1 MGNHL
6 VEYRFACGRR
16 ASGGHLMG
24 ASKARWY
31 GWVAVAL
38 TLAMVVAES
47 APLNMAPE
55 EEATPPLAALRAKA
69 KAFRESRTGRLRK
82 MVADAERE
90 YGEVAEDGAGNLGES
105 KGGENGLARAE
116 EQSLGGGLFNN
127 VHTRAV
133 NDAKVGVVSD
143 DVKHLSIMTPDEK
156 QVLSNLMVSYRA
168 KLHGP
173 ADTAAPVHKASLTA
187 RRPLKRAPAAMKVR
201 PVPVFVKPHIPRQ
214 PHLEGDVGEDRAA
227 VQQSAVSRLLKEKNT
242 ISDELAAAQKHMAAD
257 RETLRAKLQADAAGV
272 SSKAAELQKVSM
284 ELASDATAL
293 HKKAEMDSRKAAA
306 ESKAAA
312 AEHKKAED
320 DAKKAAAESKV
331 AAAASK
337 LNQKNAPAAKKVKA
351 ASKKAPAAS
360 KKAPAASKRKPVKKT
375 PAAKKKASS
384 KRSPP
389 AGKKK
394 KAASKRSSATKRPLA
409 AKEQNVL
416 VETKVD
422 TKKPAAKA
430 NEADRKSAIS
440 TGKRIL
446 KRIQDQKKSIEA
458 ERRSTESSR
467 AAKNAAEAA
476 KKRAQAKAQ
485 AKAQARSKAK
495 TTAKAKAKAG
505 AKGKKAHM
513 SWENKAEEQLATDM
527 KEIAVPPET
536 KKVVVTTQTP
546 AAKAAPPGMTKK
558 ASAEKKKAPSKKKAP
573 VVKKKA
579 PVATK
584 KAPVATTKAPSKKQA
599 PTAKKA
605 PVAKKKAPVKKQTH
619 AATKKAPVGTTKAPS
634 KKKAPVVKKKA
645 PVKKQ
650 TAPPIAR
657 KKVMA
662 QTTLAKKAEK
672 LAEEVTERTPVS
684 VVQLRTPPV
693 APGLAHKE
701 ATILAQEKMAAMARQ
716 YDQQQMRAEQALLEN
731 NEMGEARDVRQE
743 NEAAVERAKAR
754 FMEDTAALNKVERVH
769 TRSPS
774 LLQRPQPLRDTQ
786 ARPKHTITQ
795 LQKPSLSKHLQKKL
809 ANAAEQLAEKTVVG
823 EDAKRA
829 YQYAHEVHPVK

>member
-1 MGNHL
+1 MGDHL

-38 TLAMVVAES
+38 TLAMVVAEP

-143 DVKHLSIMTPDEK
+143 DVKHLSIMTPEEK

-168 KLHGP
+168 KLHEP

-272 SSKAAELQKVSM
+272 SSKAAELQKVRM

-312 AEHKKAED
+312 AEHKKAKD

-360 KKAPAASKRKPVKKT
+360 KKAPAAKKRKPVKKT

-394 KAASKRSSATKRPLA
+394 KAASKRSSATKAPATKRPLA
-409 AKEQNVL
+409 AKKQNVL

-422 TKKPAAKA
+422 AKKPAAKA

-485 AKAQARSKAK
+485 ARSKAK

-505 AKGKKAHM
+505 AKGKKANI
-513 SWENKAEEQLATDM
+513 SWEKKAEEQLATDM
-527 KEIAVPPET
+527 KEIAAPPET
-536 KKVVVTTQTP
+536 KKVVVKTQTP

-558 ASAEKKKAPSKKKAP
+558 ASAEKKKAPI
-573 VVKKKA
+573 
-579 PVATK
+579 
-584 KAPVATTKAPSKKQA
+584 KKQA
-599 PTAKKA
+599 HGAKKT

-619 AATKKAPVGTTKAPS
+619 AATKKAPVAKKKAPS

-645 PVKKQ
+645 PVAKKK
-650 TAPPIAR
+650 APAATT

-672 LAEEVTERTPVS
+672 LAEKVTERTPVS
-684 VVQLRTPPV
+684 VVQLPTPPV

-774 LLQRPQPLRDTQ
+774 LLQRPQPFRDTQ

-809 ANAAEQLAEKTVVG
+809 ANAAEQLAEKAVVG
-823 EDAKRA
+823 ENAKEEYR
-829 YQYAHEVHPVK
+829 YAHEVHPVK

>member
-1 MGNHL
+1 MGDHL

-312 AEHKKAED
+312 AEHKKAKD

-360 KKAPAASKRKPVKKT
+360 KKAPAASKKAPAAKKRKPVKKT

-384 KRSPP
+384 KRSP
-389 AGKKK
+389 AT
-394 KAASKRSSATKRPLA
+394 KAPATKRPLA
-409 AKEQNVL
+409 AKKQNVL

-422 TKKPAAKA
+422 AKKPAAKA

-485 AKAQARSKAK
+485 ARSKAK

-505 AKGKKAHM
+505 AKGKKAHV
-513 SWENKAEEQLATDM
+513 SWEKKAEEQLATDM
-527 KEIAVPPET
+527 KEIAAPPGT
-536 KKVVVTTQTP
+536 KKVVVKTQNPAAKKTP

-558 ASAEKKKAPSKKKAP
+558 ASAEK
-573 VVKKKA
+573 
-579 PVATK
+579 
-584 KAPVATTKAPSKKQA
+584 Q
-599 PTAKKA
+599 
-605 PVAKKKAPVKKQTH
+605 KAPVKK
-619 AATKKAPVGTTKAPS
+619 
-634 KKKAPVVKKKA
+634 
-645 PVKKQ
+645 
-650 TAPPIAR
+650 
-657 KKVMA
+657 
-662 QTTLAKKAEK
+662 
-672 LAEEVTERTPVS
+672 
-684 VVQLRTPPV
+684 
-693 APGLAHKE
+693 
-701 ATILAQEKMAAMARQ
+701 
-716 YDQQQMRAEQALLEN
+716 
-731 NEMGEARDVRQE
+731 
-743 NEAAVERAKAR
+743 
-754 FMEDTAALNKVERVH
+754 
-769 TRSPS
+769 
-774 LLQRPQPLRDTQ
+774 
-786 ARPKHTITQ
+786 
-795 LQKPSLSKHLQKKL
+795 
-809 ANAAEQLAEKTVVG
+809 
-823 EDAKRA
+823 
-829 YQYAHEVHPVK
+829 

>member
-82 MVADAERE
+82 MVADAEHE
-90 YGEVAEDGAGNLGES
+90 YGEVAEDTAGSLGES

-143 DVKHLSIMTPDEK
+143 DVKHLSIMTPEEK

-168 KLHGP
+168 KLHEP
-173 ADTAAPVHKASLTA
+173 ADTAAPVHKASLTT

-227 VQQSAVSRLLKEKNT
+227 VQQSAVSRLLKEKKT

-312 AEHKKAED
+312 AEHKKAKD

-337 LNQKNAPAAKKVKA
+337 LNQKNAPAAKKEKA
-351 ASKKAPAAS
+351 ASKKSPAASKKSPAAS
-360 KKAPAASKRKPVKKT
+360 KKAPAAKKKAPAAKKRKPVKKT
-375 PAAKKKASS
+375 PVAKKKASS
-384 KRSPP
+384 KRSP

-394 KAASKRSSATKRPLA
+394 KAASRRSPATKAPATKRPLA
-409 AKEQNVL
+409 AKKQNVL
-416 VETKVD
+416 V
-422 TKKPAAKA
+422 KPTVSLPLALENAFSNA
-430 NEADRKSAIS
+430 SRIRKRASRPREGRPS
-440 TGKRIL
+440 RLELLRMQLKRPRKGPRRRPRQGLRQRRRRRRRGKRLTSPGKRKL
-446 KRIQDQKKSIEA
+446 KS
-458 ERRSTESSR
+458 
-467 AAKNAAEAA
+467 
-476 KKRAQAKAQ
+476 
-485 AKAQARSKAK
+485 
-495 TTAKAKAKAG
+495 
-505 AKGKKAHM
+505 
-513 SWENKAEEQLATDM
+513 
-527 KEIAVPPET
+527 
-536 KKVVVTTQTP
+536 
-546 AAKAAPPGMTKK
+546 
-558 ASAEKKKAPSKKKAP
+558 
-573 VVKKKA
+573 
-579 PVATK
+579 
-584 KAPVATTKAPSKKQA
+584 
-599 PTAKKA
+599 
-605 PVAKKKAPVKKQTH
+605 
-619 AATKKAPVGTTKAPS
+619 
-634 KKKAPVVKKKA
+634 
-645 PVKKQ
+645 
-650 TAPPIAR
+650 
-657 KKVMA
+657 
-662 QTTLAKKAEK
+662 
-672 LAEEVTERTPVS
+672 
-684 VVQLRTPPV
+684 
-693 APGLAHKE
+693 
-701 ATILAQEKMAAMARQ
+701 
-716 YDQQQMRAEQALLEN
+716 
-731 NEMGEARDVRQE
+731 
-743 NEAAVERAKAR
+743 
-754 FMEDTAALNKVERVH
+754 
-769 TRSPS
+769 
-774 LLQRPQPLRDTQ
+774 
-786 ARPKHTITQ
+786 
-795 LQKPSLSKHLQKKL
+795 
-809 ANAAEQLAEKTVVG
+809 
-823 EDAKRA
+823 
-829 YQYAHEVHPVK
+829 

>member
-82 MVADAERE
+82 MVADAEHE
-90 YGEVAEDGAGNLGES
+90 YGEVAED
-105 KGGENGLARAE
+105 
-116 EQSLGGGLFNN
+116 
-127 VHTRAV
+127 T
-133 NDAKVGVVSD
+133 
-143 DVKHLSIMTPDEK
+143 
-156 QVLSNLMVSYRA
+156 
-168 KLHGP
+168 
-173 ADTAAPVHKASLTA
+173 
-187 RRPLKRAPAAMKVR
+187 
-201 PVPVFVKPHIPRQ
+201 
-214 PHLEGDVGEDRAA
+214 
-227 VQQSAVSRLLKEKNT
+227 
-242 ISDELAAAQKHMAAD
+242 
-257 RETLRAKLQADAAGV
+257 
-272 SSKAAELQKVSM
+272 
-284 ELASDATAL
+284 
-293 HKKAEMDSRKAAA
+293 
-306 ESKAAA
+306 
-312 AEHKKAED
+312 
-320 DAKKAAAESKV
+320 
-331 AAAASK
+331 
-337 LNQKNAPAAKKVKA
+337 AAKKGKA
-351 ASKKAPAAS
+351 ASKKSPAASKKSPAAS
-360 KKAPAASKRKPVKKT
+360 KKAPAARKRKPVKKEKT

-384 KRSPP
+384 RRSP
-389 AGKKK
+389 AT
-394 KAASKRSSATKRPLA
+394 KAPATKRPLA
-409 AKEQNVL
+409 ARKQNAL
-416 VETKVD
+416 VETKAD

-467 AAKNAAEAA
+467 AAKDAAEAA
-476 KKRAQAKAQ
+476 KKRAQ

-505 AKGKKAHM
+505 AKGKKANI
-513 SWENKAEEQLATDM
+513 SWEKKAEEQLATDM
-527 KEIAVPPET
+527 KEIAAPPET
-536 KKVVVTTQTP
+536 KKVVVKTQTP

-558 ASAEKKKAPSKKKAP
+558 ASAEKKKAPI
-573 VVKKKA
+573 
-579 PVATK
+579 
-584 KAPVATTKAPSKKQA
+584 KKQA
-599 PTAKKA
+599 HGAKKA

-619 AATKKAPVGTTKAPS
+619 AATKRAPVAKKKVPS

-650 TAPPIAR
+650 TASPIAR

-672 LAEEVTERTPVS
+672 LAEKVTERKPVS
-684 VVQLRTPPV
+684 VVQLPTPPV

-809 ANAAEQLAEKTVVG
+809 ANAAEQLAEKAVVG

-829 YQYAHEVHPVK
+829 YQYE

>member
-38 TLAMVVAES
+38 TLAMVVAEP

-293 HKKAEMDSRKAAA
+293 HKKAEMDSQKAAA

-312 AEHKKAED
+312 AEDKKAKD

-337 LNQKNAPAAKKVKA
+337 LHQKNAPAAKKEKA
-351 ASKKAPAAS
+351 ASKKAPAA
-360 KKAPAASKRKPVKKT
+360 KKRKPVKKT
-375 PAAKKKASS
+375 PVAKKKASS
-384 KRSPP
+384 KRSP

-394 KAASKRSSATKRPLA
+394 KAASRRSPATKAPATKRPLA
-409 AKEQNVL
+409 AKKQNVL
-416 VETKVD
+416 VKTKVD

-485 AKAQARSKAK
+485 ARSKAK

-505 AKGKKAHM
+505 AKGKKANI
-513 SWENKAEEQLATDM
+513 SWEKKAEEQLATDM
-527 KEIAVPPET
+527 KEIAAPPET
-536 KKVVVTTQTP
+536 KKVVVKTQIP

-558 ASAEKKKAPSKKKAP
+558 ASAEKKKAPIKKQAHGAKKTPVAKKKAP
-573 VVKKKA
+573 A
-579 PVATK
+579 
-584 KAPVATTKAPSKKQA
+584 ATTKAPSKKQA

-619 AATKKAPVGTTKAPS
+619 AATKKAPVAKKKVPS
-634 KKKAPVVKKKA
+634 KKQAPVVKKKA
-645 PVKKQ
+645 PVAKQ
-650 TAPPIAR
+650 TASPIAR

-672 LAEEVTERTPVS
+672 LAEKVTERKPVS
-684 VVQLRTPPV
+684 VVQLPTPPV
-693 APGLAHKE
+693 A
-701 ATILAQEKMAAMARQ
+701 
-716 YDQQQMRAEQALLEN
+716 
-731 NEMGEARDVRQE
+731 
-743 NEAAVERAKAR
+743 
-754 FMEDTAALNKVERVH
+754 
-769 TRSPS
+769 
-774 LLQRPQPLRDTQ
+774 
-786 ARPKHTITQ
+786 
-795 LQKPSLSKHLQKKL
+795 
-809 ANAAEQLAEKTVVG
+809 
-823 EDAKRA
+823 
-829 YQYAHEVHPVK
+829 

>member
-227 VQQSAVSRLLKEKNT
+227 VQQSAVSRLLKERNT

-312 AEHKKAED
+312 AEHKKAKD

-360 KKAPAASKRKPVKKT
+360 KKAPAAKKRKPVKKT

-384 KRSPP
+384 KRSS
-389 AGKKK
+389 AT
-394 KAASKRSSATKRPLA
+394 KAPATKRPLA
-409 AKEQNVL
+409 VKKQNVL

-422 TKKPAAKA
+422 AKKPAAKA

-458 ERRSTESSR
+458 ERRSTESS
-467 AAKNAAEAA
+467 
-476 KKRAQAKAQ
+476 
-485 AKAQARSKAK
+485 
-495 TTAKAKAKAG
+495 
-505 AKGKKAHM
+505 
-513 SWENKAEEQLATDM
+513 
-527 KEIAVPPET
+527 
-536 KKVVVTTQTP
+536 
-546 AAKAAPPGMTKK
+546 
-558 ASAEKKKAPSKKKAP
+558 
-573 VVKKKA
+573 
-579 PVATK
+579 
-584 KAPVATTKAPSKKQA
+584 
-599 PTAKKA
+599 
-605 PVAKKKAPVKKQTH
+605 
-619 AATKKAPVGTTKAPS
+619 
-634 KKKAPVVKKKA
+634 
-645 PVKKQ
+645 
-650 TAPPIAR
+650 
-657 KKVMA
+657 
-662 QTTLAKKAEK
+662 
-672 LAEEVTERTPVS
+672 
-684 VVQLRTPPV
+684 
-693 APGLAHKE
+693 
-701 ATILAQEKMAAMARQ
+701 
-716 YDQQQMRAEQALLEN
+716 
-731 NEMGEARDVRQE
+731 
-743 NEAAVERAKAR
+743 
-754 FMEDTAALNKVERVH
+754 
-769 TRSPS
+769 
-774 LLQRPQPLRDTQ
+774 
-786 ARPKHTITQ
+786 
-795 LQKPSLSKHLQKKL
+795 
-809 ANAAEQLAEKTVVG
+809 
-823 EDAKRA
+823 
-829 YQYAHEVHPVK
+829 

>member
-1 MGNHL
+1 MGDHL
-6 VEYRFACGRR
+6 VGTLACGQR

-105 KGGENGLARAE
+105 KGGENGLARAV

-143 DVKHLSIMTPDEK
+143 DVKHLSIMTPEEK
-156 QVLSNLMVSYRA
+156 QVRPNLMVSYRA
-168 KLHGP
+168 KLHEP

-257 RETLRAKLQADAAGV
+257 RKTLRAKLQADAAGV

-312 AEHKKAED
+312 AEHKKAKD

-337 LNQKNAPAAKKVKA
+337 LNQKNAPAAKK
-351 ASKKAPAAS
+351 KAPAA
-360 KKAPAASKRKPVKKT
+360 KKRKPVKKT

-394 KAASKRSSATKRPLA
+394 KAASKRSSATKAPATKRPLA
-409 AKEQNVL
+409 AKKQNVL

-422 TKKPAAKA
+422 AKKPAATA

-485 AKAQARSKAK
+485 ARSKAK

-505 AKGKKAHM
+505 AKGKKA
-513 SWENKAEEQLATDM
+513 
-527 KEIAVPPET
+527 
-536 KKVVVTTQTP
+536 
-546 AAKAAPPGMTKK
+546 
-558 ASAEKKKAPSKKKAP
+558 
-573 VVKKKA
+573 
-579 PVATK
+579 
-584 KAPVATTKAPSKKQA
+584 
-599 PTAKKA
+599 
-605 PVAKKKAPVKKQTH
+605 
-619 AATKKAPVGTTKAPS
+619 
-634 KKKAPVVKKKA
+634 
-645 PVKKQ
+645 
-650 TAPPIAR
+650 
-657 KKVMA
+657 
-662 QTTLAKKAEK
+662 
-672 LAEEVTERTPVS
+672 
-684 VVQLRTPPV
+684 
-693 APGLAHKE
+693 
-701 ATILAQEKMAAMARQ
+701 
-716 YDQQQMRAEQALLEN
+716 
-731 NEMGEARDVRQE
+731 
-743 NEAAVERAKAR
+743 
-754 FMEDTAALNKVERVH
+754 
-769 TRSPS
+769 
-774 LLQRPQPLRDTQ
+774 
-786 ARPKHTITQ
+786 
-795 LQKPSLSKHLQKKL
+795 
-809 ANAAEQLAEKTVVG
+809 
-823 EDAKRA
+823 
-829 YQYAHEVHPVK
+829 

>member
-1 MGNHL
+1 MGDHL

-143 DVKHLSIMTPDEK
+143 DVKHLSIMTPEEK

-173 ADTAAPVHKASLTA
+173 ADTAAPVHKASLTT

-312 AEHKKAED
+312 AEHKKAKD

-351 ASKKAPAAS
+351 ASK
-360 KKAPAASKRKPVKKT
+360 
-375 PAAKKKASS
+375 
-384 KRSPP
+384 RSPP

-394 KAASKRSSATKRPLA
+394 KAASKRSSATKAPATKRPLA
-409 AKEQNVL
+409 AKKQNVL

-422 TKKPAAKA
+422 AKKPAAKA

-513 SWENKAEEQLATDM
+513 SWENKAEEQLATVM

-536 KKVVVTTQTP
+536 KKVVVKTQTP
-546 AAKAAPPGMTKK
+546 AAKKK
-558 ASAEKKKAPSKKKAP
+558 PPSKKKAP

-579 PVATK
+579 PVAKK
-584 KAPVATTKAPSKKQA
+584 KAPVATT
-599 PTAKKA
+599 
-605 PVAKKKAPVKKQTH
+605 
-619 AATKKAPVGTTKAPS
+619 
-634 KKKAPVVKKKA
+634 
-645 PVKKQ
+645 
-650 TAPPIAR
+650 
-657 KKVMA
+657 
-662 QTTLAKKAEK
+662 
-672 LAEEVTERTPVS
+672 
-684 VVQLRTPPV
+684 
-693 APGLAHKE
+693 
-701 ATILAQEKMAAMARQ
+701 
-716 YDQQQMRAEQALLEN
+716 
-731 NEMGEARDVRQE
+731 
-743 NEAAVERAKAR
+743 
-754 FMEDTAALNKVERVH
+754 
-769 TRSPS
+769 
-774 LLQRPQPLRDTQ
+774 
-786 ARPKHTITQ
+786 
-795 LQKPSLSKHLQKKL
+795 
-809 ANAAEQLAEKTVVG
+809 
-823 EDAKRA
+823 
-829 YQYAHEVHPVK
+829 

>member
-1 MGNHL
+1 MGDHL

-82 MVADAERE
+82 MVADAEHE
-90 YGEVAEDGAGNLGES
+90 YGEVAED
-105 KGGENGLARAE
+105 
-116 EQSLGGGLFNN
+116 
-127 VHTRAV
+127 T
-133 NDAKVGVVSD
+133 
-143 DVKHLSIMTPDEK
+143 
-156 QVLSNLMVSYRA
+156 
-168 KLHGP
+168 
-173 ADTAAPVHKASLTA
+173 
-187 RRPLKRAPAAMKVR
+187 
-201 PVPVFVKPHIPRQ
+201 
-214 PHLEGDVGEDRAA
+214 
-227 VQQSAVSRLLKEKNT
+227 
-242 ISDELAAAQKHMAAD
+242 
-257 RETLRAKLQADAAGV
+257 
-272 SSKAAELQKVSM
+272 
-284 ELASDATAL
+284 
-293 HKKAEMDSRKAAA
+293 
-306 ESKAAA
+306 
-312 AEHKKAED
+312 
-320 DAKKAAAESKV
+320 
-331 AAAASK
+331 
-337 LNQKNAPAAKKVKA
+337 AAKKGKA
-351 ASKKAPAAS
+351 ASKKSPAASKKSPAAS
-360 KKAPAASKRKPVKKT
+360 KKAPAAKKRKPVKKEKT

-384 KRSPP
+384 KRSS
-389 AGKKK
+389 AT
-394 KAASKRSSATKRPLA
+394 KAPATKRPLA
-409 AKEQNVL
+409 AKKQNVL

-485 AKAQARSKAK
+485 ARSKAK
-495 TTAKAKAKAG
+495 TTAKANAKAG
-505 AKGKKAHM
+505 AKGKKANI
-513 SWENKAEEQLATDM
+513 SWEKKAEEQLATDM
-527 KEIAVPPET
+527 KEIAAPPET
-536 KKVVVTTQTP
+536 KKVVVKTQTP

-558 ASAEKKKAPSKKKAP
+558 ASAEKKKAPI
-573 VVKKKA
+573 
-579 PVATK
+579 
-584 KAPVATTKAPSKKQA
+584 KKQA
-599 PTAKKA
+599 HGAKKA

-619 AATKKAPVGTTKAPS
+619 AATKRAPVAKKKVPS

-650 TAPPIAR
+650 TASPIAR

-672 LAEEVTERTPVS
+672 LAEKVTERKPVS
-684 VVQLRTPPV
+684 VVQLPTPPV

-701 ATILAQEKMAAMARQ
+701 ATIVAQEKMAAMARQ

-731 NEMGEARDVRQE
+731 NEMGEARDVKQE

-823 EDAKRA
+823 EDAKEA
-829 YQYAHEVHPVK
+829 YRYAHEVHPVK

>member
-1 MGNHL
+1 MGDHL

-82 MVADAERE
+82 MVADAEHE
-90 YGEVAEDGAGNLGES
+90 YGEVAED
-105 KGGENGLARAE
+105 
-116 EQSLGGGLFNN
+116 
-127 VHTRAV
+127 T
-133 NDAKVGVVSD
+133 
-143 DVKHLSIMTPDEK
+143 
-156 QVLSNLMVSYRA
+156 
-168 KLHGP
+168 
-173 ADTAAPVHKASLTA
+173 
-187 RRPLKRAPAAMKVR
+187 
-201 PVPVFVKPHIPRQ
+201 
-214 PHLEGDVGEDRAA
+214 
-227 VQQSAVSRLLKEKNT
+227 
-242 ISDELAAAQKHMAAD
+242 
-257 RETLRAKLQADAAGV
+257 
-272 SSKAAELQKVSM
+272 
-284 ELASDATAL
+284 
-293 HKKAEMDSRKAAA
+293 
-306 ESKAAA
+306 
-312 AEHKKAED
+312 
-320 DAKKAAAESKV
+320 
-331 AAAASK
+331 
-337 LNQKNAPAAKKVKA
+337 AAKKGKA
-351 ASKKAPAAS
+351 ASKKSPAASKKSPAAS
-360 KKAPAASKRKPVKKT
+360 KKAPAAKKRKPVKKEKT

-394 KAASKRSSATKRPLA
+394 KAASRRSSATKAPATKRPLA
-409 AKEQNVL
+409 AKKQNAL
-416 VETKVD
+416 VETKAD

-513 SWENKAEEQLATDM
+513 SWENKAEEQLATVM

-536 KKVVVTTQTP
+536 KKVVVKTQTPAAKKTP

-579 PVATK
+579 PVA
-584 KAPVATTKAPSKKQA
+584 
-599 PTAKKA
+599 
-605 PVAKKKAPVKKQTH
+605 KKKAPVKKQTH

-634 KKKAPVVKKKA
+634 KKK
-645 PVKKQ
+645 
-650 TAPPIAR
+650 
-657 KKVMA
+657 VMA

-672 LAEEVTERTPVS
+672 LAEKVTERTPVS
-684 VVQLRTPPV
+684 VVQLPTPPV

-701 ATILAQEKMAAMARQ
+701 ATIVAQEKMAAMARQ

-731 NEMGEARDVRQE
+731 NEMGEARDVKQE

-809 ANAAEQLAEKTVVG
+809 ANAAEQLA
-823 EDAKRA
+823 
-829 YQYAHEVHPVK
+829 

>member
-1 MGNHL
+1 MGDHL

-90 YGEVAEDGAGNLGES
+90 YGEVAEDGAGTLGES

-143 DVKHLSIMTPDEK
+143 DVKHLSIMTPEEK

-168 KLHGP
+168 KLHEP

-312 AEHKKAED
+312 AEHKKAKD

-337 LNQKNAPAAKKVKA
+337 LNQKNAPAAKKEKA
-351 ASKKAPAAS
+351 ASKKS
-360 KKAPAASKRKPVKKT
+360 

-384 KRSPP
+384 KRSP

-394 KAASKRSSATKRPLA
+394 KAASRRSPATKAPATKRPLA
-409 AKEQNVL
+409 AKKQNVL
-416 VETKVD
+416 VKTKVD

-430 NEADRKSAIS
+430 NEAGRKSAIS

-485 AKAQARSKAK
+485 AKA
-495 TTAKAKAKAG
+495 KAKAG

-536 KKVVVTTQTP
+536 KKVVVKTQTPAAKKTP

-579 PVATK
+579 PVAKK
-584 KAPVATTKAPSKKQA
+584 KAPVA
-599 PTAKKA
+599 
-605 PVAKKKAPVKKQTH
+605 
-619 AATKKAPVGTTKAPS
+619 TTKAPS

-672 LAEEVTERTPVS
+672 LAEKVTERTPVS
-684 VVQLRTPPV
+684 VVQLPTPPV

-701 ATILAQEKMAAMARQ
+701 ATIVAQEKMAAMARQ

-731 NEMGEARDVRQE
+731 NEMGEARDVKQE
-743 NEAAVERAKAR
+743 NEAAVEGAKAR

-809 ANAAEQLAEKTVVG
+809 ANAAEQLAEKAVVG

>member
-1 MGNHL
+1 MGDHL

-82 MVADAERE
+82 MVADAEHE
-90 YGEVAEDGAGNLGES
+90 YGEVAED
-105 KGGENGLARAE
+105 
-116 EQSLGGGLFNN
+116 
-127 VHTRAV
+127 T
-133 NDAKVGVVSD
+133 
-143 DVKHLSIMTPDEK
+143 
-156 QVLSNLMVSYRA
+156 
-168 KLHGP
+168 
-173 ADTAAPVHKASLTA
+173 
-187 RRPLKRAPAAMKVR
+187 
-201 PVPVFVKPHIPRQ
+201 
-214 PHLEGDVGEDRAA
+214 
-227 VQQSAVSRLLKEKNT
+227 
-242 ISDELAAAQKHMAAD
+242 
-257 RETLRAKLQADAAGV
+257 
-272 SSKAAELQKVSM
+272 
-284 ELASDATAL
+284 
-293 HKKAEMDSRKAAA
+293 
-306 ESKAAA
+306 
-312 AEHKKAED
+312 
-320 DAKKAAAESKV
+320 
-331 AAAASK
+331 
-337 LNQKNAPAAKKVKA
+337 AAKKGKA
-351 ASKKAPAAS
+351 ASKKSPAASKKSPAAS
-360 KKAPAASKRKPVKKT
+360 KKAPAAKKRKPIKKEKT

-394 KAASKRSSATKRPLA
+394 KAASRRSSATKAPATKRPLA
-409 AKEQNVL
+409 AKKQNAL
-416 VETKVD
+416 VETKAD

-485 AKAQARSKAK
+485 ARSKAK
-495 TTAKAKAKAG
+495 TTAKANAKAG
-505 AKGKKAHM
+505 AKGKKANI
-513 SWENKAEEQLATDM
+513 SWEKKAEEQLATDM
-527 KEIAVPPET
+527 KEIAAPPET
-536 KKVVVTTQTP
+536 KKVVVKTQTP
-546 AAKAAPPGMTKK
+546 AAKVAPPGMTKK
-558 ASAEKKKAPSKKKAP
+558 ASAEKKKAPI
-573 VVKKKA
+573 
-579 PVATK
+579 
-584 KAPVATTKAPSKKQA
+584 KKQA
-599 PTAKKA
+599 PGAKKT

-619 AATKKAPVGTTKAPS
+619 AATKKAPVAKKKAPS

-645 PVKKQ
+645 PVAKKK
-650 TAPPIAR
+650 APAATT

-684 VVQLRTPPV
+684 VVQLPTPPV

-809 ANAAEQLAEKTVVG
+809 ANAAEQLAEKAVVG

-829 YQYAHEVHPVK
+829 YQYE

>member
-257 RETLRAKLQADAAGV
+257 RETLRAKPQADAAGV

-312 AEHKKAED
+312 AEHKKAKD

-337 LNQKNAPAAKKVKA
+337 LNQKNAPAAKKEKA
-351 ASKKAPAAS
+351 ASKKSPAAS
-360 KKAPAASKRKPVKKT
+360 KKAPGANKRKPVKKT
-375 PAAKKKASS
+375 PAAKKKASL

-389 AGKKK
+389 TGKK
-394 KAASKRSSATKRPLA
+394 KAASKKSPPASKKRSSATKAPATKGPLA
-409 AKEQNVL
+409 AKKQNVL

-422 TKKPAAKA
+422 AKKPAAKA

-476 KKRAQAKAQ
+476 KKR
-485 AKAQARSKAK
+485 
-495 TTAKAKAKAG
+495 T
-505 AKGKKAHM
+505 
-513 SWENKAEEQLATDM
+513 
-527 KEIAVPPET
+527 
-536 KKVVVTTQTP
+536 
-546 AAKAAPPGMTKK
+546 
-558 ASAEKKKAPSKKKAP
+558 
-573 VVKKKA
+573 
-579 PVATK
+579 
-584 KAPVATTKAPSKKQA
+584 
-599 PTAKKA
+599 
-605 PVAKKKAPVKKQTH
+605 
-619 AATKKAPVGTTKAPS
+619 
-634 KKKAPVVKKKA
+634 
-645 PVKKQ
+645 
-650 TAPPIAR
+650 
-657 KKVMA
+657 
-662 QTTLAKKAEK
+662 
-672 LAEEVTERTPVS
+672 
-684 VVQLRTPPV
+684 
-693 APGLAHKE
+693 
-701 ATILAQEKMAAMARQ
+701 
-716 YDQQQMRAEQALLEN
+716 
-731 NEMGEARDVRQE
+731 
-743 NEAAVERAKAR
+743 
-754 FMEDTAALNKVERVH
+754 
-769 TRSPS
+769 
-774 LLQRPQPLRDTQ
+774 
-786 ARPKHTITQ
+786 
-795 LQKPSLSKHLQKKL
+795 
-809 ANAAEQLAEKTVVG
+809 
-823 EDAKRA
+823 
-829 YQYAHEVHPVK
+829 

>member
-1 MGNHL
+1 MGDHL

-82 MVADAERE
+82 MVADAEHE
-90 YGEVAEDGAGNLGES
+90 YGEVAEDTAGSLGES

-143 DVKHLSIMTPDEK
+143 DVKHLSIMTPEEK

-168 KLHGP
+168 KLHEP

-227 VQQSAVSRLLKEKNT
+227 VQQSAVSRLLKEKKT

-272 SSKAAELQKVSM
+272 SSKAAELQKVST

-312 AEHKKAED
+312 AEHKKAKD

-360 KKAPAASKRKPVKKT
+360 KKAPAASKKAPAAKKRKPVKKT

-422 TKKPAAKA
+422 AKKPAAKA

-467 AAKNAAEAA
+467 AA
-476 KKRAQAKAQ
+476 
-485 AKAQARSKAK
+485 
-495 TTAKAKAKAG
+495 
-505 AKGKKAHM
+505 
-513 SWENKAEEQLATDM
+513 
-527 KEIAVPPET
+527 
-536 KKVVVTTQTP
+536 
-546 AAKAAPPGMTKK
+546 
-558 ASAEKKKAPSKKKAP
+558 
-573 VVKKKA
+573 
-579 PVATK
+579 
-584 KAPVATTKAPSKKQA
+584 
-599 PTAKKA
+599 
-605 PVAKKKAPVKKQTH
+605 
-619 AATKKAPVGTTKAPS
+619 
-634 KKKAPVVKKKA
+634 
-645 PVKKQ
+645 
-650 TAPPIAR
+650 
-657 KKVMA
+657 
-662 QTTLAKKAEK
+662 
-672 LAEEVTERTPVS
+672 
-684 VVQLRTPPV
+684 
-693 APGLAHKE
+693 
-701 ATILAQEKMAAMARQ
+701 
-716 YDQQQMRAEQALLEN
+716 
-731 NEMGEARDVRQE
+731 
-743 NEAAVERAKAR
+743 
-754 FMEDTAALNKVERVH
+754 
-769 TRSPS
+769 
-774 LLQRPQPLRDTQ
+774 
-786 ARPKHTITQ
+786 
-795 LQKPSLSKHLQKKL
+795 
-809 ANAAEQLAEKTVVG
+809 
-823 EDAKRA
+823 
-829 YQYAHEVHPVK
+829 

>member
-1 MGNHL
+1 MGDHL

-312 AEHKKAED
+312 AEHKRAKD

-337 LNQKNAPAAKKVKA
+337 LNKK
-351 ASKKAPAAS
+351 SPAAS
-360 KKAPAASKRKPVKKT
+360 KKAPAAKKKAPAAKKKAPAAKNRKPVKKT

-384 KRSPP
+384 KKSPP

-394 KAASKRSSATKRPLA
+394 KAASRRSSATKAPATKRPLA
-409 AKEQNVL
+409 AKKQNVL
-416 VETKVD
+416 VKTKVD

-467 AAKNAAEAA
+467 AAKDAAEAA

-485 AKAQARSKAK
+485 ARAK
-495 TTAKAKAKAG
+495 GKAKAG
-505 AKGKKAHM
+505 AKGEKAHI
-513 SWENKAEEQLATDM
+513 SWEKKAEEQLATDM
-527 KEIAVPPET
+527 KEIAAPPET
-536 KKVVVTTQTP
+536 KKVVVKKQTP
-546 AAKAAPPGMTKK
+546 AAKIKAAPPDMTKK
-558 ASAEKKKAPSKKKAP
+558 ASAEKKAPVKKAHG
-573 VVKKKA
+573 
-579 PVATK
+579 
-584 KAPVATTKAPSKKQA
+584 
-599 PTAKKA
+599 AKKA
-605 PVAKKKAPVKKQTH
+605 RAEKKAPVKKQAR

-684 VVQLRTPPV
+684 VVQLPTPPV

-731 NEMGEARDVRQE
+731 NEMGEARDVKQE

-809 ANAAEQLAEKTVVG
+809 ANAAEQLAEKAVVG
-823 EDAKRA
+823 ENAKEEYR
-829 YQYAHEVHPVK
+829 YAHEVHPVK

>member
-1 MGNHL
+1 MGDHL
-6 VEYRFACGRR
+6 VGTLACGQR

-105 KGGENGLARAE
+105 KGGENGLARAV

-143 DVKHLSIMTPDEK
+143 DVKHLSIMTPEEK

-312 AEHKKAED
+312 AEHKKAKD

-337 LNQKNAPAAKKVKA
+337 LNQKNAPAAKKEKA
-351 ASKKAPAAS
+351 ASKKSPAAS
-360 KKAPAASKRKPVKKT
+360 KKAPAAKKKKPVKKT

-394 KAASKRSSATKRPLA
+394 KAASKRSPATKAPATKRPLA
-409 AKEQNVL
+409 AKKQNVL
-416 VETKVD
+416 VKTKVD

-485 AKAQARSKAK
+485 ARSKAK

-505 AKGKKAHM
+505 AKGKKANI
-513 SWENKAEEQLATDM
+513 SWEKKAEEQLATDM
-527 KEIAVPPET
+527 KEIAAPPET
-536 KKVVVTTQTP
+536 KKVVVKTQTP
-546 AAKAAPPGMTKK
+546 AAKVAPPGMTKK
-558 ASAEKKKAPSKKKAP
+558 ASAE
-573 VVKKKA
+573 
-579 PVATK
+579 
-584 KAPVATTKAPSKKQA
+584 
-599 PTAKKA
+599 
-605 PVAKKKAPVKKQTH
+605 
-619 AATKKAPVGTTKAPS
+619 
-634 KKKAPVVKKKA
+634 
-645 PVKKQ
+645 
-650 TAPPIAR
+650 
-657 KKVMA
+657 
-662 QTTLAKKAEK
+662 
-672 LAEEVTERTPVS
+672 
-684 VVQLRTPPV
+684 
-693 APGLAHKE
+693 
-701 ATILAQEKMAAMARQ
+701 
-716 YDQQQMRAEQALLEN
+716 
-731 NEMGEARDVRQE
+731 
-743 NEAAVERAKAR
+743 
-754 FMEDTAALNKVERVH
+754 
-769 TRSPS
+769 
-774 LLQRPQPLRDTQ
+774 
-786 ARPKHTITQ
+786 
-795 LQKPSLSKHLQKKL
+795 
-809 ANAAEQLAEKTVVG
+809 
-823 EDAKRA
+823 
-829 YQYAHEVHPVK
+829 

>member
-143 DVKHLSIMTPDEK
+143 DVKHLSIMTPEEK

-168 KLHGP
+168 KLHEP

-312 AEHKKAED
+312 AEHKKAKD

-360 KKAPAASKRKPVKKT
+360 KKAPAAT
-375 PAAKKKASS
+375 KKASS

-394 KAASKRSSATKRPLA
+394 KAASKRSSATKAPATKRPLA
-409 AKEQNVL
+409 AKKQNVL

-422 TKKPAAKA
+422 AKKPAAKA

-467 AAKNAAEAA
+467 AAKDAAEAA

-513 SWENKAEEQLATDM
+513 SWENKAEEQLATVM

-536 KKVVVTTQTP
+536 KKVVVKTQTP
-546 AAKAAPPGMTKK
+546 AAKTAPPGMTKK

-573 VVKKKA
+573 VVK
-579 PVATK
+579 
-584 KAPVATTKAPSKKQA
+584 
-599 PTAKKA
+599 KKA

-634 KKKAPVVKKKA
+634 KKKAPVVKKKS
-645 PVKKQ
+645 PVAKKK
-650 TAPPIAR
+650 APPIAR

-684 VVQLRTPPV
+684 VVQLPTPPV

-716 YDQQQMRAEQALLEN
+716 Y
-731 NEMGEARDVRQE
+731 
-743 NEAAVERAKAR
+743 
-754 FMEDTAALNKVERVH
+754 
-769 TRSPS
+769 
-774 LLQRPQPLRDTQ
+774 
-786 ARPKHTITQ
+786 
-795 LQKPSLSKHLQKKL
+795 
-809 ANAAEQLAEKTVVG
+809 
-823 EDAKRA
+823 
-829 YQYAHEVHPVK
+829 